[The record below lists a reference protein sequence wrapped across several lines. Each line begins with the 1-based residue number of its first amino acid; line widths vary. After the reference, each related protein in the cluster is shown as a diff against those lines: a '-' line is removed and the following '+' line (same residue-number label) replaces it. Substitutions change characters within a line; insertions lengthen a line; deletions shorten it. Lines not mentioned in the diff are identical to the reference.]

1 MPRIWTYLPK
11 LLFPGGVVPGHAGLA
26 RYGYKPGTAI
36 DITSFLR
43 IACGCVLAALCTQ
56 FTVAAEARLEGRQSG
71 QPRDSCYI
79 LNSHKFPREEKYERH
94 Y

>member
-1 MPRIWTYLPK
+1 MPRIWTCLPK
-11 LLFPGGVVPGHAGLA
+11 LLLPGGLIPGHARLA
-26 RYGYKPGTAI
+26 
-36 DITSFLR
+36 
-43 IACGCVLAALCTQ
+43 Q

-94 Y
+94 N